1 MDKIKIKNPLISI
14 LIISIKFY
22 QNFISPV
29 LPNNCRFY
37 PTCSQYCLES
47 LRRFGLF
54 KGIFYSFMRIKDC
67 HPYGKSGFDPVK
79 ENIKFKKISSLQ
91 IKKPRQKYLYKDFP
105 NFLADYKEDNYSNT
119 KHYAIFKNENLV
131 SALTIIENVSNQNY
145 KSAQLRG
152 MFTVEKELK
161 KGYGSL
167 LIEKVSFKLKKE
179 NVNLLWCNSR
189 IDVIEFYKKNKF
201 KETGKKFDINLLGN
215 HKKLTRKL

>member
-22 QNFISPV
+22 QTFISPL

-47 LRRFGLF
+47 LKRFGFF

-67 HPYGKSGFDPVK
+67 HPFGQSGYDPVK
-79 ENIKFKKISSLQ
+79 ENIKFKKISSSQ
-91 IKKPRQKYLYKDFP
+91 IKKLRQKNLYKDLP
-105 NFLADYKEDNYSNT
+105 NFLADYKEDNYQNT
-119 KHYAIFKNENLV
+119 KHYAIFKNGNIV
-131 SALTIIENVSNQNY
+131 SALTIIENASNQKN

-152 MFTVEKELK
+152 MFTVKEELK

-167 LIEKVSFKLKKE
+167 LIEKVSSKLEKE
-179 NVNLLWCNSR
+179 NVNFLWCNSR
-189 IDVIEFYKKNKF
+189 INVIEFYKKNKF
-201 KETGKKFDINLLGN
+201 KEIGKTFGINLLGN
-215 HKKLTRKL
+215 HKKLIRKL